1 MVWDSQTRRATLYK
15 TGPPYNWSKVSPVAR
30 AKLAKRGAPCS
41 LVNCYRNK
49 LVGRYGKVGYLTPIV
64 RYHIK
69 PAHPKRHPTKGPP
82 ISCSGE
88 EFIIVVLPLSTVHA
102 MS

>member
-1 MVWDSQTRRATLYK
+1 M
-15 TGPPYNWSKVSPVAR
+15 AR

-41 LVNCYRNK
+41 LVKCGWNTS
-49 LVGRYGKVGYLTPIV
+49 VGRYGKVGYLTPIV
-64 RYHIK
+64 RSHIK
-69 PAHPKRHPTKGPP
+69 PAHPKRPLTIHEKGAATGVHQRAP

>member
-1 MVWDSQTRRATLYK
+1 MKYGWNIS
-15 TGPPYNWSKVSPVAR
+15 
-30 AKLAKRGAPCS
+30 
-41 LVNCYRNK
+41 
-49 LVGRYGKVGYLTPIV
+49 VGRYGKVGYLTPIV

-69 PAHPKRHPTKGPP
+69 PAHPKRPPHHAQKGGATGSRQRAP